1 MSSTLINIPRR
12 AKAFGR
18 LWAIK
23 FMVTNPT
30 WRDGDT
36 QHDEWHAFGDYDFN
50 LYCEDGYL
58 SVCAYAMHM
67 GEDGFF
73 ETDHDDFVYIVQKG
87 DII

>member
-1 MSSTLINIPRR
+1 MSSTLTNIPRK

-23 FMVTNPT
+23 FMVSNPT
-30 WRDGDT
+30 WRDGET
-36 QHDEWHAFGDYDFN
+36 HHDAWHSFGDYDFN
-50 LYCEDGYL
+50 IYCEDGYL

-73 ETDHDDFVYIVQKG
+73 ETDYDDFVYIVRKEQV
-87 DII
+87 